1 MSTQF
6 NGKCPAGGWPGVHK
20 TQHSRLFITKM
31 PVYFFWGAD
40 EFRMKKAVRAL
51 CDRNLN
57 PDWASFNYEKIP
69 PEQSDAV
76 IQGLNQAMT
85 PPFGMGKRV
94 VWLAD
99 TPLGQ
104 RCPANLLTEL
114 ERTLP
119 NIPDSC
125 ILLLTSSNKPDG
137 RLKSTKLINKHA
149 DIREFD
155 TIPPWKTEQ
164 IEHQVYQVAKE
175 VGLQLTPAAAALLG
189 AVIGADTR
197 RLYNELEKLKTYWTE
212 PKALPPEAVTA
223 LVATSTQSSLQLAAA
238 LRQGKT
244 DRALSLI
251 TDLLERNEPALR
263 IVATL
268 VGQFRTWLWVKLMT
282 EAGERDTRTIAQAA
296 DIGNPKRIYFLQKE
310 IRDISSL
317 QLKNALKLLLSLE
330 YSLKQGAPETV
341 TLHTKV
347 IELAHCFKHI

>member
-1 MSTQF
+1 
-6 NGKCPAGGWPGVHK
+6 
-20 TQHSRLFITKM
+20 M

-69 PEQSDAV
+69 PEQSDAI

-94 VWLAD
+94 VWLVD
-99 TPLGQ
+99 TPLCQ
-104 RCPANLLTEL
+104 RCSADLLTEL

-119 NIPDSC
+119 NIPDSS

-137 RLKSTKLINKHA
+137 RLKSTKVLKKHA

-155 TIPPWKTEQ
+155 TIPPWKTDQ
-164 IEHQVYQVAKE
+164 IEHQVYQVAKD
-175 VGLQLTPAAAALLG
+175 VGLQLTPQAAALLG
-189 AVIGADTR
+189 EVIGADTR
-197 RLYNELEKLKTYWTE
+197 RLYNELEKLKTYWTK
-212 PKALPPEAVTA
+212 PNQALPPNAITD

-238 LRQGKT
+238 LRQGNT
-244 DRALSLI
+244 DRALTLM

-282 EAGERDTRTIAQAA
+282 ESGERDTRIIAQAA
-296 DIGNPKRIYFLQKE
+296 DVGNPKRIYFLQKE
-310 IRDISSL
+310 IRNVSL
-317 QLKNALKLLLSLE
+317 PQLQNALQLLLSLD
-330 YSLKQGAPETV
+330 YSLKRGAPETV

-347 IELAHCFKHI
+347 IELAHCFKPV

>member
-1 MSTQF
+1 
-6 NGKCPAGGWPGVHK
+6 
-20 TQHSRLFITKM
+20 M

-69 PEQSDAV
+69 PEQSDAI

-94 VWLAD
+94 VWLVD
-99 TPLGQ
+99 TPVCQ
-104 RCPANLLTEL
+104 RCSADLVAEL

-119 NIPDSC
+119 KIPDSA

-137 RLKSTKLINKHA
+137 RLKSTKLIKKYA

-155 TIPPWKTEQ
+155 TIPPWKTDQ
-164 IEHQVYQVAKE
+164 IEHQVYQVAKD
-175 VGLQLTPAAAALLG
+175 VGLQLTPQAAALLG
-189 AVIGADTR
+189 EAIGADTR
-197 RLYNELEKLKTYWTE
+197 RLYNELEKLKTYWPQ
-212 PKALPPEAVTA
+212 PKQALPPEAVHA

-238 LRQGKT
+238 LRQGQT
-244 DRALSLI
+244 DRALTLI
-251 TDLLERNEPALR
+251 TELLTRNEPALR

-282 EAGERDTRTIAQAA
+282 ESGERDTRAIAQAA
-296 DIGNPKRIYFLQKE
+296 DVGNPKRIYFLQKE
-310 IRDISSL
+310 IHGISSL
-317 QLKNALKLLLSLE
+317 QLQNALKLLLSLE

-347 IELAHCFKHI
+347 IELAHCFKPV

>member
-1 MSTQF
+1 
-6 NGKCPAGGWPGVHK
+6 
-20 TQHSRLFITKM
+20 M

-69 PEQSDAV
+69 PEQSDAI

-94 VWLAD
+94 VWLVD
-99 TPLGQ
+99 TPVCQ
-104 RCPANLLTEL
+104 RCSADLVAEL

-119 NIPDSC
+119 KIPDSA
-125 ILLLTSSNKPDG
+125 ILLLTSNNKPDG
-137 RLKSTKLINKHA
+137 RLKSTKLIKKYA

-155 TIPPWKTEQ
+155 TIPPWKTDQ
-164 IEHQVYQVAKE
+164 IEHQVYQVAKD
-175 VGLQLTPAAAALLG
+175 VGLQLTPQAAALLG
-189 AVIGADTR
+189 EAIGADTR
-197 RLYNELEKLKTYWTE
+197 RLYNELEKLKTYWPQ
-212 PKALPPEAVTA
+212 PKQALPPEAVHA

-238 LRQGKT
+238 LRQGQT
-244 DRALSLI
+244 DRALTLI
-251 TDLLERNEPALR
+251 TELLTRNEPALR

-282 EAGERDTRTIAQAA
+282 ESGERDTRAIAQAA

-310 IRDISSL
+310 IHGISSSQL
-317 QLKNALKLLLSLE
+317 QNALRLLLSLE

-347 IELAHCFKHI
+347 IELAHCFKPV

>member
-1 MSTQF
+1 
-6 NGKCPAGGWPGVHK
+6 
-20 TQHSRLFITKM
+20 
-31 PVYFFWGAD
+31 
-40 EFRMKKAVRAL
+40 MKKAVRAL

-69 PEQSDAV
+69 PEQSDAI

-94 VWLAD
+94 VWLVD
-99 TPLGQ
+99 TPVCQ
-104 RCPANLLTEL
+104 RCSADLVAEL

-119 NIPDSC
+119 NIPDSA

-137 RLKSTKLINKHA
+137 RLKSTKLIKKYA

-155 TIPPWKTEQ
+155 TIPPWKTDQ
-164 IEHQVYQVAKE
+164 IEHQVYQVAKD
-175 VGLQLTPAAAALLG
+175 VGVQLTPQAAALLG
-189 AVIGADTR
+189 EAIGADTR
-197 RLYNELEKLKTYWTE
+197 RLYNELEKLKTYWPQ
-212 PKALPPEAVTA
+212 PKQALPPEAVHA

-238 LRQGKT
+238 LRQGQT
-244 DRALSLI
+244 DRALTLI
-251 TDLLERNEPALR
+251 TELLTRNEPALR

-282 EAGERDTRTIAQAA
+282 ESGERDTRAIAQAA
-296 DIGNPKRIYFLQKE
+296 DVGNPKRIYFLQKE
-310 IRDISSL
+310 IYGISSL
-317 QLKNALKLLLSLE
+317 QLQNALKLLLSLE

-347 IELAHCFKHI
+347 IELAHCFKPV

>member
-1 MSTQF
+1 
-6 NGKCPAGGWPGVHK
+6 
-20 TQHSRLFITKM
+20 M

-57 PDWASFNYEKIP
+57 PDWASFNYEKIT

-99 TPLGQ
+99 TPVCQ
-104 RCPANLLTEL
+104 RCSAALLTEL

-119 NIPDSC
+119 NIPDSA
-125 ILLLTSSNKPDG
+125 ILLLTSANKPDG
-137 RLKSTKLINKHA
+137 RLKSTKLIKKYA

-155 TIPPWKTEQ
+155 TIPPWKTDQ
-164 IEHQVYQVAKE
+164 IEHQVYQVAKA
-175 VGLQLTPAAAALLG
+175 VGLQLTPKAAALLG
-189 AVIGADTR
+189 SAIGADTR
-197 RLYNELEKLKTYWTE
+197 RLYNELEKLKTYW
-212 PKALPPEAVTA
+212 PQPQALPPEAVNA

-244 DRALSLI
+244 DRALTLI
-251 TDLLERNEPALR
+251 TELLERNEPALR

-282 EAGERDTRTIAQAA
+282 ESGERDTRVIAQAA
-296 DIGNPKRIYFLQKE
+296 DVGNPKRIYFLQKE
-310 IRDISSL
+310 TYGVSSV

-330 YSLKQGAPETV
+330 YSLKRGAPETV

-347 IELAHCFKHI
+347 IELAHCFKPL

>member
-1 MSTQF
+1 
-6 NGKCPAGGWPGVHK
+6 
-20 TQHSRLFITKM
+20 M

-40 EFRMKKAVRAL
+40 EFRIKKAVKAL
-51 CDRNLN
+51 CDRTLN

-69 PEQSDAV
+69 PDQADAI
-76 IQGLNQAMT
+76 IQALNQAMT

-94 VWLAD
+94 VWLMD
-99 TPLGQ
+99 TPICQ
-104 RCPANLLTEL
+104 RCSADLLNEL

-119 NIPDSC
+119 NIPDSS

-137 RLKSTKLINKHA
+137 RLKSTKLLKKHA

-164 IEHQVYQVAKE
+164 IEHQVYQVAKD
-175 VGLQLTPAAAALLG
+175 VGLGLTPKAAALLG
-189 AVIGADTR
+189 EAIGSDTR
-197 RLYNELEKLKTYWTE
+197 RLYNELEKLKTYWSE
-212 PKALPPEAVTA
+212 AEQALPPEAVTT

-238 LRQGKT
+238 LREGNT

-251 TDLLERNEPALR
+251 TELLERNEPALR

-282 EAGERDTRTIAQAA
+282 ESGERDTRMIAQAA
-296 DIGNPKRIYFLQKE
+296 DVGNPKRIYFLQKE
-310 IRDISSL
+310 IRNVTSL
-317 QLKNALKLLLSLE
+317 QLQNALKLLLSLE
-330 YSLKQGAPETV
+330 FSLKQGAPETV

-347 IELAHCFKHI
+347 IELAHCFKSI

>member
-1 MSTQF
+1 
-6 NGKCPAGGWPGVHK
+6 
-20 TQHSRLFITKM
+20 M

-69 PEQSDAV
+69 PEQSDAI

-94 VWLAD
+94 VWLVD
-99 TPLGQ
+99 TPVCQ
-104 RCPANLLTEL
+104 RCSADLVAEL

-119 NIPDSC
+119 NIPDSA

-137 RLKSTKLINKHA
+137 RLKSTKLIKKYA

-155 TIPPWKTEQ
+155 TIPPWKTDQ
-164 IEHQVYQVAKE
+164 IEHQVYQVAKD
-175 VGLQLTPAAAALLG
+175 VGVQLTPQAAALLG
-189 AVIGADTR
+189 EAIGADTR
-197 RLYNELEKLKTYWTE
+197 RLYNELEKLKTYWPQ
-212 PKALPPEAVTA
+212 PKQALPPEAVHA

-238 LRQGKT
+238 LRQGQT
-244 DRALSLI
+244 DRALTLI
-251 TDLLERNEPALR
+251 TELLTRNEPALR

-282 EAGERDTRTIAQAA
+282 ESGERDTRAIAQAA
-296 DIGNPKRIYFLQKE
+296 DVGNPKRIYFLQKE
-310 IRDISSL
+310 IYGISSL
-317 QLKNALKLLLSLE
+317 QLQNALKLLLSLE

-347 IELAHCFKHI
+347 IELAHCFKPV

>member
-1 MSTQF
+1 
-6 NGKCPAGGWPGVHK
+6 
-20 TQHSRLFITKM
+20 M

-69 PEQSDAV
+69 PEQSNAV

-94 VWLAD
+94 VWLID
-99 TPLGQ
+99 TPICQ
-104 RCPANLLTEL
+104 RCSADLVTEL

-119 NIPDSC
+119 NIPDSSV
-125 ILLLTSSNKPDG
+125 LLLTSSNKPDG
-137 RLKSTKLINKHA
+137 RLKSTKLIKKYA

-155 TIPPWKTEQ
+155 TIPPWKTDQ

-175 VGLQLTPAAAALLG
+175 VGLQLTPQAAALLG
-189 AVIGADTR
+189 EVIGADTR
-197 RLYNELEKLKTYWTE
+197 RLYNELEKLKTYWTQ
-212 PKALPPEAVTA
+212 PKQALPPEAVHS
-223 LVATSTQSSLQLAAA
+223 LVATSTQSSLKLAAA
-238 LRQGKT
+238 LRQGQT
-244 DRALSLI
+244 DRALTLV
-251 TDLLERNEPALR
+251 TELLERNEPALR

-282 EAGERDTRTIAQAA
+282 ESGERDTRVIAQAA
-296 DIGNPKRIYFLQKE
+296 EVGNPKRIYFLQKE
-310 IRDISSL
+310 LRNISSRQL
-317 QLKNALKLLLSLE
+317 QSALKLLLTLE

-347 IELAHCFKHI
+347 IELAQCFKSA

>member
-1 MSTQF
+1 
-6 NGKCPAGGWPGVHK
+6 
-20 TQHSRLFITKM
+20 M

-94 VWLAD
+94 VWLVD
-99 TPLGQ
+99 TPICQ
-104 RCPANLLTEL
+104 RCSADILTEL

-119 NIPDSC
+119 NISDSA

-137 RLKSTKLINKHA
+137 RLKSTKLIKKYA

-164 IEHQVYQVAKE
+164 IEHQVYQVAKD
-175 VGLQLTPAAAALLG
+175 VGLQLTPQAAALLG
-189 AVIGADTR
+189 EVIGADTR
-197 RLYNELEKLKTYWTE
+197 RLYNELEKLKTYWTQ
-212 PKALPPEAVTA
+212 PKQALPPEAVQA
-223 LVATSTQSSLQLAAA
+223 LVATSTQSSLKLAAA
-238 LRQGKT
+238 LRQGQT
-244 DRALSLI
+244 DRALTLI
-251 TDLLERNEPALR
+251 TELLERNEPALR

-282 EAGERDTRTIAQAA
+282 ESGERDTRVIAQVAEV
-296 DIGNPKRIYFLQKE
+296 GNPKRIYFLQKE
-310 IRDISSL
+310 TRDISSL
-317 QLKNALKLLLSLE
+317 QLQTALKLLLALE

-347 IELAHCFKHI
+347 IELAHCFNPV

>member
-1 MSTQF
+1 
-6 NGKCPAGGWPGVHK
+6 
-20 TQHSRLFITKM
+20 M

-69 PEQSDAV
+69 PEQSDAI

-94 VWLAD
+94 VWLVD
-99 TPLGQ
+99 TPVCQ
-104 RCPANLLTEL
+104 RCSADLVAEL

-119 NIPDSC
+119 KIPDSA

-137 RLKSTKLINKHA
+137 RLKSTKLIKKYA

-155 TIPPWKTEQ
+155 TIPPWKTDQ
-164 IEHQVYQVAKE
+164 IEHQVYQVAKD
-175 VGLQLTPAAAALLG
+175 VGLQLTPQAAALLG
-189 AVIGADTR
+189 EAIGADTR
-197 RLYNELEKLKTYWTE
+197 RLYNELEKLKTYWPQ
-212 PKALPPEAVTA
+212 PKQALPPEAVHA

-238 LRQGKT
+238 LRQGQT
-244 DRALSLI
+244 DRALTLI
-251 TDLLERNEPALR
+251 TELLTRNEPALR

-282 EAGERDTRTIAQAA
+282 ESGERDTRAIAQAA

-310 IRDISSL
+310 IHGISSSQL
-317 QLKNALKLLLSLE
+317 QNALRLLLSLE

-347 IELAHCFKHI
+347 IELAHCFKPV

>member
-1 MSTQF
+1 
-6 NGKCPAGGWPGVHK
+6 
-20 TQHSRLFITKM
+20 M

-57 PDWASFNYEKIP
+57 PDWASFNYEKIT

-99 TPLGQ
+99 TPVCQ
-104 RCPANLLTEL
+104 RCSAALLTEL

-119 NIPDSC
+119 NIPDSA
-125 ILLLTSSNKPDG
+125 ILLLTSANKPDG
-137 RLKSTKLINKHA
+137 RLKSTKLIKKYA

-155 TIPPWKTEQ
+155 TIPPWKTDQ
-164 IEHQVYQVAKE
+164 IEHQVYQVAKA
-175 VGLQLTPAAAALLG
+175 VGLQLTPKAAALLG
-189 AVIGADTR
+189 SAIGADTR
-197 RLYNELEKLKTYWTE
+197 RLYNELEKLKTYW
-212 PKALPPEAVTA
+212 PQPQALPPEAVNA

-244 DRALSLI
+244 DRALTLI
-251 TDLLERNEPALR
+251 TELLERNEPALR

-282 EAGERDTRTIAQAA
+282 ESGERDTRVIAQAA
-296 DIGNPKRIYFLQKE
+296 DVGIQNGSIFCKKKHTVFHR
-310 IRDISSL
+310 
-317 QLKNALKLLLSLE
+317 
-330 YSLKQGAPETV
+330 YS
-341 TLHTKV
+341 
-347 IELAHCFKHI
+347 

>member
-1 MSTQF
+1 
-6 NGKCPAGGWPGVHK
+6 
-20 TQHSRLFITKM
+20 M

-76 IQGLNQAMT
+76 ITALNQAMT

-94 VWLAD
+94 VWLVD

-104 RCPANLLTEL
+104 RCPPDLLTEL

-119 NIPDSC
+119 NIPDSS
-125 ILLLTSSNKPDG
+125 ILLLTSDNKPDG

-164 IEHQVYQVAKE
+164 IEHQVYQVAKD
-175 VGLQLTPAAAALLG
+175 VGLQLTPAAAELLG

-197 RLYNELEKLKTYWTE
+197 RLYNELEKLKTYWADSTQ
-212 PKALPPEAVTA
+212 ALPPEAVTD

-238 LRQGKT
+238 LREGNT

-268 VGQFRTWLWVKLMT
+268 VGQIRTWLWVKLMT
-282 EAGERDTRTIAQAA
+282 ESGERDIRTIAQAA
-296 DIGNPKRIYFLQKE
+296 DVGNPKRIYFLQQE
-310 IRDISSL
+310 TRDISSF
-317 QLKNALKLLLSLE
+317 QLKNALILLLSLE
-330 YSLKQGAPETV
+330 FSLKQGAPETV

-347 IELAHCFKHI
+347 IELAHCFKHS